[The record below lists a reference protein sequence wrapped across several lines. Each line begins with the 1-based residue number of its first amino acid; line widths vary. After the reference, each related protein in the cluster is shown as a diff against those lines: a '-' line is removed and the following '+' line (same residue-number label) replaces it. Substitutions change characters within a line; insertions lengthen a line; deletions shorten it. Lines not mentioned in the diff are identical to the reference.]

1 MELKYNNKLF
11 NFQLKK
17 IEKNV
22 PLIDYNKLNDYG
34 IWKNNKFLFK
44 KGFGNDTSIVKNTK
58 NKIPNQIQLERNLY
72 IKSIINNYQRY
83 FNKKLIDTTPP
94 KSLFNP
100 PIYYNYLNSSRLSK
114 LDKCKLKNY
123 GEEKRIKKFRN
134 NKEDNF
140 DDNGLLNE
148 FKKED
153 ILEHLNESY
162 LFFKKK
168 KNQSINP
175 LIKIFNKDIT
185 IKKRELNSLFNQ
197 RINMIK
203 NNSMRELKTK
213 KLNI

>member
-11 NFQLKK
+11 NFHLKK

-44 KGFGNDTSIVKNTK
+44 KGFGNDTSIVKN
-58 NKIPNQIQLERNLY
+58 
-72 IKSIINNYQRY
+72 
-83 FNKKLIDTTPP
+83 KKLIDTTPP

-114 LDKCKLKNY
+114 LDKCKLKKY

-162 LFFKKK
+162 LFFKRK
-168 KNQSINP
+168 KNKFGNP
-175 LIKIFNKDIT
+175 LIKIFNKDIK
-185 IKKRELNSLFNQ
+185 IEKRKCNSLFKQ
-197 RINMIK
+197 RINIIK
-203 NNSMRELKTK
+203 NNSMKELKIQK
-213 KLNI
+213 IKI